1 MLLVRGC
8 RSLAE
13 LGYTHVG
20 LDGGW
25 NYVRKKAH
33 FAWLVLMGILTGFG
47 LV

>member
-1 MLLVRGC
+1 MMCVRVRRGLTVMLLVRGC

-25 NYVRKKAH
+25 NYVR
-33 FAWLVLMGILTGFG
+33 
-47 LV
+47 